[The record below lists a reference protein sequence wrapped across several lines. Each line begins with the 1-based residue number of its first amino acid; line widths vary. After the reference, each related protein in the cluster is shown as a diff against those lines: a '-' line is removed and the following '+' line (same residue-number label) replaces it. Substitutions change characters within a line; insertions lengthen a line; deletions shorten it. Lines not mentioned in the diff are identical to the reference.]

1 MSTVAANAAR
11 QRIAGRYFL
20 AERIGSGGMGSV
32 YRARDETVGRDVAV
46 KVFRAEASSPEDIAR
61 QDREI
66 RMLSSFAHPGIVS
79 LFDAGLHNF
88 NGEVRRYVVME
99 LMPDPTLDARLAE
112 GALPAAEIAAIGAQ
126 LAEALNYLHD
136 RGIVHR
142 DVKPAN
148 ILISDVGS
156 SGFERTAKLSDFG
169 VAHFMD
175 GSRLTSDGIVI
186 GTASFVSPEQV
197 AGEPISG
204 ASDVYSLGLVLLEA
218 MTGTREYTGTIVEAA
233 VSRLHRDPVVPTS
246 LPREWQVLL
255 SAMTARDPAA
265 RPTAAD
271 VAATLRGRP
280 ADELPHLPH
289 HATHR
294 AHRVEPEA
302 NRLAGMRTAVIVISS
317 SVIVA
322 SIAAMAWMLGA
333 LFSGS

>member
-1 MSTVAANAAR
+1 MSTVAANAVR
-11 QRIAGRYFL
+11 HRIAGRYYL

-46 KVFRAEASSPEDIAR
+46 KIFRAEASSPEDIAR
-61 QDREI
+61 QEREI
-66 RMLSSFAHPGIVS
+66 RMLSSFSHPGIVS

-99 LMPDPTLDARLAE
+99 LMPDPTLEARLDV
-112 GALPAAEIAAIGAQ
+112 GPMPSAAIAAIGAQ
-126 LAEALNYLHD
+126 LAEALEYLHE

-148 ILISDVGS
+148 ILISDVSS

-169 VAHFMD
+169 VAHFID
-175 GSRLTSDGIVI
+175 GSRLTSDGVVI

-218 MTGTREYTGTIVEAA
+218 LTGVREYTGTVVEAA
-233 VSRLHRDPVVPTS
+233 ITRLSRNPAVPDS
-246 LPREWQVLL
+246 LPHEWQVLL
-255 SAMTARDPAA
+255 MAMTDRDPAV
-265 RPTAAD
+265 RPSAGD

-280 ADELPHLPH
+280 TDELPTVDH
-289 HATHR
+289 HA
-294 AHRVEPEA
+294 AHRSRRVDDPA
-302 NRLAGMRTAVIVISS
+302 RRQRLRTAVIVASGT
-317 SVIVA
+317 VIIG

-333 LFSGS
+333 LWAG